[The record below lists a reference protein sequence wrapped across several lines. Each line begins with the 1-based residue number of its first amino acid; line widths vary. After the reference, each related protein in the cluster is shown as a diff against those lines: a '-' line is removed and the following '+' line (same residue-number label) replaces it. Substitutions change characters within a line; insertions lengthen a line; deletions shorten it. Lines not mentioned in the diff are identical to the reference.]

1 MLVCNMDLN
10 AYAPTLDPKETAK
23 KRNALMVVLGTI
35 VLRCVEDLD
44 TSISSTLM
52 HTKPQLMIGA
62 VDTLCRTNIIKN
74 GTPIW
79 AIVRVQVSLQACTSL
94 K

>member
-10 AYAPTLDPKETAK
+10 AYVPTLVRKETAK

-35 VLRCVEDLD
+35 VSRCVEDLD
-44 TSISSTLM
+44 ISISSTLM

-62 VDTLCRTNIIKN
+62 AETLLKTSTTRNGMPTWIIVD
-74 GTPIW
+74 
-79 AIVRVQVSLQACTSL
+79 
-94 K
+94 